1 MTLTYISIGTI
12 FTPFNKKE
20 GMPIQPVGAI
30 GNRGRI
36 EIKPE
41 FAEGLANLD
50 GFSYII
56 LIYDFHK
63 SEGFDLKIKPFLS
76 EKEFGVF
83 STRAPKRPN
92 SIGLSVVKLLSINDN
107 IIEVENID
115 ILNKTLLLD
124 IKPYVP
130 EFDIH
135 NAEKIGW
142 MENKL
147 TNISNTKSDN
157 RFK

>member
-1 MTLTYISIGTI
+1 MTLIYKSIGTI
-12 FTPFNKKE
+12 YTPFDKKK
-20 GMPIQPVGAI
+20 GIPIQPVGAI
-30 GNRGRI
+30 GIRGRI

-41 FAEGLANLD
+41 FTEGLADLD
-50 GFSYII
+50 GFSHII
-56 LIYDFHK
+56 LIYHFHK
-63 SEGFDLKIKPFLS
+63 SDGFDLKVKPFLS
-76 EKEFGVF
+76 ENEFGVF

-92 SIGLSVVKLLSINDN
+92 SIGLSVVKLLSIKDN

-115 ILNKTLLLD
+115 ILNKTPLLD

-135 NAEKIGW
+135 QTEKIGW

-147 TNISNTKSDN
+147 LNISNVKSDN